1 MPNPDEDTV
10 RRLDRLEEGLE
21 CLTQLQANGTNI
33 GRLRRS
39 IGDLAAASNRL
50 VDLGAWVRT
59 SQGAS
64 SDARDRRSR
73 HDHLLFG
80 RETGGRVESKA
91 AKERP

>member
-50 VDLGAWVRT
+50 VDLVIEAQRER
-59 SQGAS
+59 A
-64 SDARDRRSR
+64 AR
-73 HDHLLFG
+73 
-80 RETGGRVESKA
+80 RET
-91 AKERP
+91 RPLVGSEKR

>member
-1 MPNPDEDTV
+1 VEVIDAD
-10 RRLDRLEEGLE
+10 LGLS
-21 CLTQLQANGTNI
+21 
-33 GRLRRS
+33 GRSADGRS
-39 IGDLAAASNRL
+39 GFKDLVSR
-50 VDLGAWVRT
+50 VCLGAWVRT